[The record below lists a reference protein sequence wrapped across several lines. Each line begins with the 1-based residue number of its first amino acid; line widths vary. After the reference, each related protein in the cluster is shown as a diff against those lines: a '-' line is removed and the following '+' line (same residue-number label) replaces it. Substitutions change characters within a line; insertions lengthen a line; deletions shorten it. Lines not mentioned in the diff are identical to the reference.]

1 VAQVNERRLL
11 KEDEV
16 YELLAFLVTSAEL
29 LVGEPHLY
37 GTFRLIDAASR
48 MMAFALES
56 GNLDD
61 EFMSQFK
68 GYVDTNKVLSISDE
82 KAYVKFLEEAS
93 RMLARELKR
102 RASTQHGGTK
112 QMT

>member
-1 VAQVNERRLL
+1 MKERGVLNE
-11 KEDEV
+11 EEM

-37 GTFRLIDAASR
+37 GTFRLVDAASR

-61 EFMSQFK
+61 SFLSEFKQ
-68 GYVDTNKVLSISDE
+68 YVDENKVLSISDE
-82 KAYVKFLEEAS
+82 KAYIRFLGEAS
-93 RMLARELKR
+93 RVLARELKR
-102 RASTQHGGTK
+102 RAS
-112 QMT
+112 M

>member
-1 VAQVNERRLL
+1 MSEREVLNE
-11 KEDEV
+11 EEM

-56 GNLDD
+56 GKIDD
-61 EFMSQFK
+61 NFLSEFK
-68 GYVDTNKVLSISDE
+68 RYVDENKVLSISDE
-82 KAYVKFLEEAS
+82 KAYIAFLGEAS
-93 RMLARELKR
+93 RKLARELKH
-102 RASTQHGGTK
+102 RASK
-112 QMT
+112 